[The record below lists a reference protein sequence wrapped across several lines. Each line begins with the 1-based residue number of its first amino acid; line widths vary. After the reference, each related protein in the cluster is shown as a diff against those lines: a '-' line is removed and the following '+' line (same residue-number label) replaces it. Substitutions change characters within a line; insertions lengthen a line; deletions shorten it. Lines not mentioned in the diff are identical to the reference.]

1 MPIRL
6 SPEQRTYLERLAR
19 GRIEPTPRQKALALL
34 RLDEGDT
41 SEMAAQCAGIEEA
54 DVETLAS
61 SFTEGGLAGIGLD
74 GGDEAG
80 HPRVSSLQD
89 DALFKEFRKIL
100 KARRKRRARRR
111 KRRARREG
119 SAE

>member
-34 RLDEGDT
+34 RLAEGDT
-41 SEMAAQCAGIEEA
+41 PEMAARCAGIQKA

-61 SFTEGGLAGIGLD
+61 NFTEGGLAGIGLGGAD
-74 GGDEAG
+74 GAG
-80 HPRVSSLQD
+80 HPTVPSLQD
-89 DALFKEFRKIL
+89 DALFDEFRKIL
-100 KARRKRRARRR
+100 KARRKTCARQ
-111 KRRARREG
+111 EEL
-119 SAE
+119 AE

>member
-1 MPIRL
+1 MPIQL

-34 RLDEGDT
+34 RLAEGDT
-41 SEMAAQCAGIEEA
+41 PEMAARCAGLQEA

-61 SFTEGGLAGIGLD
+61 SFAEAGLAGIGLG
-74 GGDEAG
+74 GGDESG
-80 HPRVSSLQD
+80 HPRVPSLQD
-89 DALFKEFRKIL
+89 DALFEEFRKTL
-100 KARRKRRARRR
+100 KARRKMRARQ
-111 KRRARREG
+111 EG